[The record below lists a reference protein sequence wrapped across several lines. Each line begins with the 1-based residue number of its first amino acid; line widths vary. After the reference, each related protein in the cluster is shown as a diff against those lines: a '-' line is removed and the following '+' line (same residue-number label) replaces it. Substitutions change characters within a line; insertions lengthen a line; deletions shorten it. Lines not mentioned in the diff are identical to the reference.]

1 VKRFYETVTVRHS
14 RESRNPASSSDG
26 ERQRDSRFR
35 GNDGEGWSIELDG
48 KPVRTPARNQLT
60 LPTQALAEAIAAEWQ
75 AQGDKVD
82 PRSMPLTGLANA
94 AIDRVAPDVAAF
106 ASDLGRYADTDLLC
120 YFADGPDDLVSRE
133 QAVWEPLLGWARARY
148 DIAFETTAGIVH
160 RPQPHATVARL
171 AEAVAT
177 RDAFSLAALSPLV
190 TIGGSL
196 VIALALAEGAIE
208 ADAAFD
214 AAHLDEIWQAERW
227 GEDSLAT
234 EARDARR
241 RDFNAATDFLRLL

>member
-1 VKRFYETVTVRHS
+1 MAEPASAVKRFYKDVAVV
-14 RESRNPASSSDG
+14 PFD
-26 ERQRDSRFR
+26 ER
-35 GNDGEGWSIELDG
+35 GWGIELDG
-48 KPVRTPARNQLT
+48 RPVRTPAKNALI
-60 LPTQALAEAIAAEWQ
+60 LPATTLAEAVAAEWR

-94 AIDRVAPDVAAF
+94 AIDRVAPDRAIF
-106 ASDLGRYADTDLLC
+106 ARDLGRYAETDLLC
-120 YFADGPDDLVSRE
+120 YRADGPEELVTRE
-133 QAVWEPLLGWARARY
+133 QAVWEPLLAWARGRY

-160 RPQPHATVARL
+160 RPQPLATVARL
-171 AEAVAT
+171 AEAVAA

-208 ADAAFD
+208 VEAAFD
-214 AAHLDEIWQAERW
+214 AAHLDEMWQAEQW

-234 EARDARR
+234 QARDARR
-241 RDFNAATDFLRLL
+241 RDFNAAADFLRLL